1 MAPPETADQ
10 LNKRMTRENR
20 LKVINRVGPWALRLV
35 ALLLLG
41 ALVALLLFGALAA
54 YIACAVKAA
63 VEPIAVPTT
72 WIQWAHEALILGLTT
87 VVIITCIGGIISLA
101 KRVD

>member
-1 MAPPETADQ
+1 MDPLETADQ

-20 LKVINRVGPWALRLV
+20 LKVINRVGPCALRLV

-41 ALVALLLFGALAA
+41 ALAA
-54 YIACAVKAA
+54 YIACDVKAA

-87 VVIITCIGGIISLA
+87 VVIITCICGVISLA

>member
-1 MAPPETADQ
+1 MAPPETPDQ
-10 LNKRMTRENR
+10 HNKRMARENR
-20 LKVINRVGPWALRLV
+20 LKVINRVGPWVLRLV
-35 ALLLLG
+35 ALLLL
-41 ALVALLLFGALAA
+41 GALAA

-63 VEPIAVPTT
+63 VELIAVPTT

-87 VVIITCIGGIISLA
+87 IVTITCIWGIIALA